1 MNVNPD
7 KLRTTLRDVLTTQFA
22 DLSEALEDAEVLNGV
37 AGQLFAKG
45 VIAKAVKNNPTYN
58 SVINE
63 FEAGLKFQKNPSEI
77 EEYCKLLLESLSS
90 QRGAAKH
97 AAKSLKDKW
106 KDTIEKEFG
115 ITLFN

>member
-22 DLSEALEDAEVLNGV
+22 DLSDTLGDAEVLNGV
-37 AGQLFAKG
+37 AGQLYAKG

-63 FEAGLKFQKNPSEI
+63 FEAGLKFQKNLSEL

-90 QRGAAKH
+90 QGGAAKR
-97 AAKSLKDKW
+97 AAKTLKDKW
-106 KDTIEKEFG
+106 NDKVEEEFG
-115 ITLFN
+115 ITLFD